1 MEHSGGT
8 VTFKAEKFEL
18 PLSQSLKSEA
28 SEAMDDSFNDIDFAE
43 IDWNFCVPNA
53 KTETDHRSGKDLADD
68 RSLKGDSEDAGKGT
82 KGFCGFSTGLG
93 KSVKVSDKA
102 LQHAKKLLE
111 DTLEDEY
118 VKDKVTNKEDIEAY
132 PNSVSKNTGV
142 KTVLRHNKKSVSS
155 NFESSEYIMGTDA
168 KCEDSSGDANYCCL
182 FNGCN
187 SVSGNLNLQSHQTE
201 ASSPVSEN
209 LFHHKA
215 DQLACLEK
223 VSKESTSNAKLVQDT
238 NIGFKT
244 ARGTN
249 IVVNPEAL
257 NKVKRLWAEEM
268 KLEDQQVQTLSVMD
282 DTEFGFKGKE
292 TIFDSN
298 IKFPKNL
305 QIGNAMPG
313 FATAAGKALTVSEKA
328 LKKAQ
333 GLLEESSE
341 EAKLHYNNLS
351 GSVDSTRQVL
361 REEKEGRT
369 IQNQRSNTPALKDEA
384 RDIMNRENYQES
396 KTSSSS
402 AVLISHKQMDETKKL
417 TEELADVDGKC
428 SGDKL
433 SCAQVKGP
441 TKSRDFEHLQQFGGF
456 STARGTKVRISNAA
470 LLRARKLWEEDD
482 TTSGDLP
489 DPKFGNTLQSM
500 VSSEVSETQTKEREK
515 SLHSNK
521 EAIAPSPNNFL
532 GFCTGQGKPVEVS
545 KESLAR
551 NRNIFEDIDIPED
564 EKSHG
569 TRAEVLQPEC
579 KSKDF
584 ADVGGRNLEVNG
596 GYEVGNTNSVLDL
609 EEKLAGEEKAYNLNQ
624 NFNSHRG
631 FVTGRGKCVEV
642 KKETLERVSKM
653 FMDENDIIECEKN
666 LEYNENNLR
675 NLGIL
680 NMDGENASKKEKLR
694 EHEDEHIEE
703 TIDFPVKE
711 QHCAGSQKTTT
722 RLAALDRGV
731 PIKCGKRK
739 FSELGLAELDPDKQI
754 ARPSNKRL
762 SLGNSRNTNGIPRKS
777 ISKLGRR
784 GHSQSAKTSH
794 EMHLSPAAKSQSQP
808 TLLAPSP
815 HPLPPESH
823 TKAQDSL
830 QTLGKITALT
840 DTQEICAITEAFL
853 EDDLR
858 EGKDSLESF
867 NRKRSREASGYDGP
881 SGKKFRV
888 PQMPCSQM
896 EDAETYA
903 ADEVVESGRE
913 MARLKQRKVAQY
925 KEKRPVTPI
934 QGVLHRFRSDK
945 KHSRIKMQSLGSLK
959 VNRNVSC
966 EVASINA
973 SNARMFRFPVKD
985 RRCETVTC
993 EDGCTL
999 VPSSDGFIGVKEIE
1013 QGFLAAPGVHPGLV
1027 PPSWVINHYRWIV
1040 WKLAALE
1047 RRLPHSTLTPEN
1059 VMARLK
1065 YRYDREIDR
1074 AERPIL
1080 RKIMEHDDVPQK
1092 TMILCVAHV
1101 KKTPETTHE
1110 GDGVTETRPRSP
1122 YAASETILE
1131 LTDGWYSIDALT
1143 DTALSR
1149 FVLEEKVKI
1158 GTKLL
1163 IHGAEMAKHSP
1174 PCHPL
1179 QASSSVCLRL
1189 HTNMTRRA
1197 KWWSRLGLAP
1207 QCGPLP
1213 TLIRGIQGDG
1223 GLVGRLTVLLA
1234 RVYPPLYFEK
1244 TGGKSVFRSERA
1256 HNRLLR
1262 ENQREKERNVHQI
1275 LAEVEREFDSRAVSQ
1290 RQSRKT
1296 SSSVLRGEEIRNLTS
1311 GKDIAQVMEEAM
1323 DPSSLEGLLSTHQIE
1338 LARSWRQREA
1348 EERKRLINLEVQQ
1361 RLAKKQKLYEAV
1373 TILKIRIVDTEG
1385 GSALVT
1391 IWRPTEEIIQALTE
1405 GTVFSVHYLCAN
1417 GHKYGDLQLTATRQT
1432 RWERLTS
1439 PSLSHFQDVSRE
1451 VTPLCLTSSGELA
1464 PLWREVDVVGIVL
1477 RVGGLE
1483 AGCQLVHL
1491 VDHQVNILALK
1502 FWGGIKECGME
1513 DKVQVGVLLCVS
1525 NGSWRGHTGGRFGCV
1540 HITELTAVTTQPRR
1554 PHLEEQASH
1563 LKRSVENMK
1572 TLLCDGDMKL
1582 DGQFNERV
1590 SPEGG
1595 TSPSQEQS
1603 RVGQENG
1610 QGSTVHE
1617 NAQGDYEK
1625 EHKDGTPST
1634 GLGRL
1639 QQRSREIRS
1648 KFKALGSYGTPS
1660 ALRSLKSPASRGTHK
1675 PFRMPFRQPLDSA
1688 KNQ

>member
-1 MEHSGGT
+1 M
-8 VTFKAEKFEL
+8 
-18 PLSQSLKSEA
+18 Q
-28 SEAMDDSFNDIDFAE
+28 
-43 IDWNFCVPNA
+43 CQ
-53 KTETDHRSGKDLADD
+53 
-68 RSLKGDSEDAGKGT
+68 
-82 KGFCGFSTGLG
+82 GL
-93 KSVKVSDKA
+93 
-102 LQHAKKLLE
+102 LQLLE
-111 DTLEDEY
+111 KHL
-118 VKDKVTNKEDIEAY
+118 
-132 PNSVSKNTGV
+132 
-142 KTVLRHNKKSVSS
+142 
-155 NFESSEYIMGTDA
+155 
-168 KCEDSSGDANYCCL
+168 
-182 FNGCN
+182 
-187 SVSGNLNLQSHQTE
+187 
-201 ASSPVSEN
+201 
-209 LFHHKA
+209 
-215 DQLACLEK
+215 QLA
-223 VSKESTSNAKLVQDT
+223 
-238 NIGFKT
+238 
-244 ARGTN
+244 
-249 IVVNPEAL
+249 
-257 NKVKRLWAEEM
+257 
-268 KLEDQQVQTLSVMD
+268 
-282 DTEFGFKGKE
+282 
-292 TIFDSN
+292 
-298 IKFPKNL
+298 
-305 QIGNAMPG
+305 
-313 FATAAGKALTVSEKA
+313 EKA
-328 LKKAQ
+328 LKRAQ

-341 EAKLHYNNLS
+341 EAKLHCINLN
-351 GSVDSTRQVL
+351 GSVDSTIQVL
-361 REEKEGRT
+361 REEKEGKT
-369 IQNQRSNTPALKDEA
+369 IQNQRSNTPALKNEA
-384 RDIMNRENYQES
+384 RYKMNRENYQES
-396 KTSSSS
+396 KTSSS
-402 AVLISHKQMDETKKL
+402 AVLKSHKHLDETEEL
-417 TEELADVDGKC
+417 TEEFADDGNC
-428 SGDKL
+428 NNDKL
-433 SCAQVKGP
+433 SFAQVKGP
-441 TKSRDFEHLQQFGGF
+441 TKSRHCEHPQQFGGF

-482 TTSGDLP
+482 ATSGDLP

-500 VSSEVSETQTKEREK
+500 VMSEVSETQTKERGK

-521 EAIAPSPNNFL
+521 EAIAPAPHDFL
-532 GFCTGQGKPVEVS
+532 GFCTGQGKPVDIS

-551 NRNIFEDIDIPED
+551 SRNIFEDIDIPKD
-564 EKSHG
+564 EKTLH
-569 TRAEVLQPEC
+569 PEC

-584 ADVGGRNLEVNG
+584 SDGRGKNLEVIG
-596 GYEVGNTNSVLDL
+596 GHEMGKTSSVLDL
-609 EEKLAGEEKAYNLNQ
+609 EEKLAGEETAYNFNQ

-631 FVTGRGKCVEV
+631 FVTGRGKCVKVRE
-642 KKETLERVSKM
+642 ETLERISKM
-653 FMDENDIIECEKN
+653 FMDENKIEYDKN
-666 LEYNENNLR
+666 LEYSENNLR
-675 NLGIL
+675 NESNKG
-680 NMDGENASKKEKLR
+680 KLR
-694 EHEDEHIEE
+694 EHEGEHIEE
-703 TIDFPVKE
+703 TVDFPDKE
-711 QHCAGSQKTTT
+711 QHCAGNDEKERTPSPILGSQKSTS
-722 RLAALDRGV
+722 RMAALDRGV

-739 FSELGLAELDPDKQI
+739 FSELGLAELEPDKQI

-762 SLGNSRNTNGIPRKS
+762 SLGSSKNTSGIPRKS

-784 GHSQSAKTSH
+784 GHSQSDQTSL

-808 TLLAPSP
+808 TFLAPSP
-815 HPLPPESH
+815 HLLPPHSH
-823 TKAQDSL
+823 TKAQESL
-830 QTLGKITALT
+830 QTQGKITALP

-867 NRKRSREASGYDGP
+867 NRKRLREASGYDGP

-888 PQMPCSQM
+888 PQMPCSQV
-896 EDAETYA
+896 EITEAYA

-913 MARLKQRKVAQY
+913 MARLKQSKVAQY
-925 KEKRPVTPI
+925 KEKRTVTPI
-934 QGVLHRFRSDK
+934 QGVLHKFRSDK
-945 KHSRIKMQSLGSLK
+945 KHSRNKMQSLGSLK

-973 SNARMFRFPVKD
+973 SNARMYRFLVKD
-985 RRCETVTC
+985 RRCETVSC

-999 VPSSDGFIGVKEIE
+999 VPSSDGFIGAKEIE

-1027 PPSWVINHYRWIV
+1027 PPSWVVNHYRWIV

-1047 RRLPHSTLTPEN
+1047 RRLLHNMLTPEN
-1059 VMARLK
+1059 VVARLK

-1092 TMILCVAHV
+1092 TMILCVADV
-1101 KKTPETTHE
+1101 KTPETTHG
-1110 GDGVTETRPRSP
+1110 GDGVAETRPRSP
-1122 YAASETILE
+1122 YVASETILE

-1163 IHGAEMAKHSP
+1163 IHGAEMAKHSS

-1179 QASSSVCLRL
+1179 QASPSVCLRL
-1189 HTNMTRRA
+1189 HANMTRRA
-1197 KWWSRLGLAP
+1197 KWWSRLGLVP

-1213 TLIRGIQGDG
+1213 TMIRGIQGDG

-1256 HNRLLR
+1256 HSRLLR

-1275 LAEVEREFDSRAVSQ
+1275 LAEVEREFDSRALSQ

-1296 SSSVLRGEEIRNLTS
+1296 GSSAVRGEEIRNLTS
-1311 GKDIAQVMEEAM
+1311 GRDIAQVMEEAM

-1338 LARSWRQREA
+1338 LARSWRLREA

-1391 IWRPTEEIIQALTE
+1391 IWRPTEEIRQALTE
-1405 GTVFSVHYLCAN
+1405 GAVFSVHYLCAN

-1439 PSLSHFQDVSRE
+1439 PSPSQFQDVSRE
-1451 VTPLCLTSSGELA
+1451 VTPLCLTTSGELA

-1513 DKVQVGVLLCVS
+1513 DMVQVGAFLCVS

-1563 LKRSVENMK
+1563 LKKSVENMK
-1572 TLLCDGDMKL
+1572 TLLCEGDMKL

-1595 TSPSQEQS
+1595 TSPSSEQS

-1610 QGSTVHE
+1610 QESVVPE

-1625 EHKDGTPST
+1625 ENKDGTPST
-1634 GLGRL
+1634 SLGRL

-1648 KFKALGSYGTPS
+1648 KFKVLGSYGTPS

-1688 KNQ
+1688 KNE